1 MIAFILES
9 TICLI
14 VTYGFYHL
22 VLRHLKTFSFNRY
35 YLLFSILFSMVIPFM
50 EIRVGFNAPVGQGL
64 NGLGFATGELIL
76 GETTAGT
83 PVRVFSVELMVK
95 ILYWVVTTIF
105 FVRFLVNIVKL
116 FWKTRVSVS
125 TMDLKARICLV
136 EEQTLPYSFFNR
148 IVVNRVEF
156 ENDLIDTELL
166 LHEQA
171 HCSQYHSVDIIAIE
185 LLKTVLWFNPFVWLF
200 KKAIQINHEYMADHT
215 VVTTNNRD
223 RYQHILVNLALRNN
237 SAYLASDF
245 NYSLTKK
252 RLMMMTVKNV
262 RDHAIIKRLVAIPLF
277 LLLAAALTFCGQDKT
292 DVVNPDDSVVHIG
305 NDWWKP
311 ILSKHN
317 ITPKAYNNFE
327 YIFEMGSTNSIS
339 NGIATLKDAFFL
351 IKIGGDDYT
360 IIRSPLAYH
369 DLETNTISGAECT
382 VEVYDPDKGGLEPIE
397 IMDMYD
403 FKYHISKGGDSYEA
417 NDSIVLHLKSA
428 GYIKKIRF

>member
-9 TICLI
+9 TICLFFS
-14 VTYGFYHL
+14 YGFYHL

-35 YLLFSILFSMVIPFM
+35 YLLFSILFSLVIPFI
-50 EIRVGFNAPVGQGL
+50 EIRVGFNTPVGQGL
-64 NGLGFATGELIL
+64 NGLGFTTGELIQ
-76 GETTAGT
+76 GEAISGT

-95 ILYWVVTTIF
+95 FLYGVVTAIF
-105 FVRFLVNIVKL
+105 FVRFLVNIVKIL
-116 FWKTRVSVS
+116 WKIRASVPA
-125 TMDLKARICLV
+125 MDLKARICLV

-148 IVVNRVEF
+148 IVVNRIEF

-166 LHEQA
+166 FHEQA
-171 HCSQYHSVDIIAIE
+171 HCSQNHSVDIIAIE

-200 KKAIQINHEYMADHT
+200 KNVIQINHEYMADHT

-223 RYQHILVNLALRNN
+223 RYQHILVNLALRN
-237 SAYLASDF
+237 SSTYLASDF

-252 RLMMMTVKNV
+252 RLMMMTIKNA
-262 RDHAIIKRLVAIPLF
+262 RDHAAIKRIAAIPLF
-277 LLLAAALTFCGQDKT
+277 LILAAVLTFCEKDKT
-292 DVVNPDDSVVHIG
+292 DVVNPDDNVVYIA

-311 ILSKHN
+311 ILLKHD
-317 ITPKAYNNFE
+317 ITPRAYNNFE

-339 NGIATLKDAFFL
+339 NGIVTLKDAFFL
-351 IKIGGDDYT
+351 IKNGGDDYT

-382 VEVYDPDKGGLEPIE
+382 VEVYDPDKGGLEPIG
-397 IMDMYD
+397 IMDMYI

-417 NDSIVLHLKSA
+417 NDSIVFHLNSRR
-428 GYIKKIRF
+428 IH

>member
-9 TICLI
+9 TICLFFS
-14 VTYGFYHL
+14 YGFYHL
-22 VLRHLKTFSFNRY
+22 VLRHLITFSFNRY
-35 YLLFSILFSMVIPFM
+35 YLLFSILFSLVIPFM

-64 NGLGFATGELIL
+64 NGLGFATGELIQ

-95 ILYWVVTTIF
+95 ILYGVVSAIF
-105 FVRFLVNIVKL
+105 IVRFLVNIVKL
-116 FWKTRVSVS
+116 LWKTRASVRA
-125 TMDLKARICLV
+125 MDLKARICLV
-136 EEQTLPYSFFNR
+136 EEQTLPYSFFHR
-148 IVVNRVEF
+148 IVVNRIEF
-156 ENDLIDTELL
+156 ENGRIDTELL

-171 HCSQYHSVDIIAIE
+171 HCNQYHSVDIIAIE

-200 KKAIQINHEYMADHT
+200 KKAIQVNHEYMADHT

-252 RLMMMTVKNV
+252 RLMMMTIKNSSGYT
-262 RDHAIIKRLVAIPLF
+262 AIKRIVVIPLF
-277 LLLAAALTFCGQDKT
+277 VILAVALTFCEEDKPAEMKLNE
-292 DVVNPDDSVVHIG
+292 DVTYFA

-311 ILSKHN
+311 ILSKHD

-382 VEVYDPDKGGLEPIE
+382 VEVYDPDKGGLEPIG
-397 IMDMYD
+397 IMGMYG

-417 NDSIVLHLKSA
+417 NDSIVFHLNSS
-428 GYIKKIRF
+428 RLD